1 MGVPE
6 TLGVLA
12 PFLVLI
18 GLAIWEMRR
27 PPLGAPAAPV
37 SRSGYRDPPCKADV
51 DGSPAVADAEA
62 AAVVAPV
69 PSTPLQVL
77 CAWEL
82 RMRELGYDQ
91 AAVATVEYEAPHPTC
106 KIGWLPSNGR
116 YHLYWARALDAKF
129 LHLASADPTG
139 PTDRARRNAIDA
151 LPLLYEACCKTMAER
166 HEAMAY
172 GLAHLATLAPPAKGG
187 ES

>member
-27 PPLGAPAAPV
+27 PPIGVAAAPA
-37 SRSGYRDPPCKADV
+37 SRSGYRDPPRKADV
-51 DGSPAVADAEA
+51 DRSPAAADVETVA
-62 AAVVAPV
+62 VAPV

-91 AAVATVEYEAPHPTC
+91 SVTIRVEYDGMTR
-106 KIGWLPSNGR
+106 KLGWLRSRNHA
-116 YHLYWARALDAKF
+116 YHLFWADGPDEKYQ
-129 LHLASADPTG
+129 HLTSANPDG

-151 LPLLYEACCKTMAER
+151 LPLLYEACRKTMAER
-166 HEAMAY
+166 DDVMSQ
-172 GLAHLATLAPPAKGG
+172 GLAHLATLASPAKKGG
-187 ES
+187 